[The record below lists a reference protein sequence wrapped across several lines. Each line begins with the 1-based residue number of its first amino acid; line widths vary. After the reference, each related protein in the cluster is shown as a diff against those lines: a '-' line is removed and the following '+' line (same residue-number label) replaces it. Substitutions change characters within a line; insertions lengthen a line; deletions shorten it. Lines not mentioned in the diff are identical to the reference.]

1 MTEIEVLDA
10 DSNKKNKPHSPADE
24 SAPAGV
30 QTYMHKLTIHLHD
43 SLLVRLTCNHHL
55 WIYAVLFRWSVQV
68 CARVTACLYECCNV
82 QSTFSRFLTAQQAT
96 TSLSVG
102 SVCLLSSLS
111 LQLLHVPGCLFL
123 FSLSQSHIY
132 GSLKSPEISRPYSP
146 SLSLELKR
154 KLAQTVSPPLSLQL
168 KRWGVFCSR
177 ASVPLISPLLFL
189 LPASLSPSVTSQ
201 MKTACVSNSV
211 IFFAGW

>member
-1 MTEIEVLDA
+1 MERA
-10 DSNKKNKPHSPADE
+10 
-24 SAPAGV
+24 
-30 QTYMHKLTIHLHD
+30 
-43 SLLVRLTCNHHL
+43 
-55 WIYAVLFRWSVQV
+55 
-68 CARVTACLYECCNV
+68 
-82 QSTFSRFLTAQQAT
+82 
-96 TSLSVG
+96 
-102 SVCLLSSLS
+102 SVCKSDCMSVWVLQCPINIFQVSYRTASDYISLCWLRLSSVSLS